1 MIYDL
6 HSLGIEHL
14 NPMQEE
20 MLAEVRRHDSLV
32 LLSPTGSGKTLGYM
46 LPVLEAMQTGLHPTV
61 LVLVPSRELAIQT
74 QGVATRLCR
83 DAKAYACYGG
93 RPAMDEHR
101 AMRSLSPQVI
111 IGTPGRI
118 LDHLQKGNFESQGIG
133 TLVIDEF
140 DKSLE
145 LGFRQQM
152 ADIMAMLPSVRKRIL
167 LSATDS
173 PEIPSFVGAGKV
185 HRMNYLADTDTD
197 YSDRIS
203 QYLLRSPEKDKL
215 ETLGRLLCSL
225 GSTPSMVFLNYRE
238 AVDRVYQFLQK
249 AGFCVSA
256 FHGAMEQKDRERA
269 LFRFQSGCAN
279 VLVSTDLAARGLDI
293 ADVGNIIHYHLPM
306 NSEAYIH
313 RNGRTARW
321 DRAGASYLIL
331 GPEENLDKLDC
342 LTGIIPM
349 EVPDSYQVPSSRW
362 ETLYIGRGKK
372 DKVNKVDIV
381 GFLCKTGGLEREQL
395 GMVTVFPHWSF
406 AAVDRTC
413 IRSLMARIGGQK
425 IKGQKTIIEPIRG

>member
-1 MIYDL
+1 MIYNL
-6 HSLGIEHL
+6 NSLGIEHL
-14 NPMQEE
+14 NSMQEE
-20 MLAEVRRHDSLV
+20 MLQQVRRHDSVV

-46 LPVLEAMQTGLHPTV
+46 LPVVEAMQLATVPTA

-74 QGVATRLCR
+74 QSVAQKLCR
-83 DAKAYACYGG
+83 ELKSYACYGG

-101 AMRSLSPQVI
+101 AMRSLSPQLI

-118 LDHLQKGNFESQGIG
+118 LDHIGKGNFPCDAID

-152 ADIMAMLPSVRKRIL
+152 ADIMALLPGVKKRIL

-173 PEIPSFVGAGKV
+173 PEIPSFVGIRNV
-185 HRMNYLADTDTD
+185 HRMDFLSDTDTD
-197 YSDRIS
+197 YSDRIR
-203 QYLLRSPEKDKL
+203 QYIVKSPEKDKL

-225 GSTPSMVFLNYRE
+225 GSTPSIVFLNYRE
-238 AVDRVYQFLQK
+238 AVERVYQFLHK
-249 AGFCVSA
+249 AGFNVCS

-293 ADVGNIIHYHLPM
+293 ADVQNIIHYHLPM

-321 DRAGASYLIL
+321 DREGASYLIL
-331 GPEENLDKLDC
+331 GPEENIDKLDC
-342 LTGIIPM
+342 ITDIVDMP
-349 EVPDSYQVPSSRW
+349 VPDAWEVPSSRW

-381 GFLCKTGGLEREQL
+381 GFLSKTGGLERDQL
-395 GMVTVFPHWSF
+395 GMVTVFPSWSF
-406 AAVDRTC
+406 AAVDRKC
-413 IRSLMARIGGQK
+413 LKVLMARIAGQK
-425 IKGQKTIIEPIRG
+425 IKGQKTIIEPIRR

>member
-1 MIYDL
+1 MTYDL

-46 LPVLEAMQTGLHPTV
+46 LPVLEAMLPGLHPTV

-101 AMRSLSPQVI
+101 AMRSLSPQLI

-249 AGFCVSA
+249 TGFCVSA

-395 GMVTVFPHWSF
+395 GMVSVFPHWSF

-425 IKGQKTIIEPIRG
+425 IKGQKTIIEPIRR